1 MKKIQQNKITNK
13 LHKPNGKG
21 REMVESELGRR
32 TKNLLNVISG
42 DVAGLISCC
51 SIFHTH
57 SLSQRS
63 REAKTTVNP
72 CKSG

>member
-51 SIFHTH
+51 SIFHT
-57 SLSQRS
+57 LSAES
-63 REAKTTVNP
+63 RGQDDSQPMQERIE
-72 CKSG
+72 